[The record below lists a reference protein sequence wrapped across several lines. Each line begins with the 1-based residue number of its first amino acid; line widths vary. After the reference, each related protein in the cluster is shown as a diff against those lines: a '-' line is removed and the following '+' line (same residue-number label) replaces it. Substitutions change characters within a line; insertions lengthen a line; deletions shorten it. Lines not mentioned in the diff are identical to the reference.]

1 MLLYIFVVVFPLLV
15 GYFYQQ
21 GIASR
26 AKQEINEAKQK
37 RIRFWYLFFAALPMF
52 FLIAFRHRYMG
63 ADTGMYLENFKVIV
77 STPWE
82 ELKDSSRME
91 YGYLVFVKLI
101 TYITENPLVF
111 QIIYSSVYLFSV
123 TWFANELEGEN
134 FLFLY
139 LFGTLGMY
147 TFMFTGVRQ
156 CLAICICLLSY
167 RTVKN
172 RKFIRFALF
181 MLLAFYFHK
190 SSILFAV
197 TYFIYTR
204 KLNIINVF
212 AYIVGTALVAL
223 NLEAVQAWLNAQLD
237 YDYEIESNTGGYI
250 FAAVMLVITVFT
262 IFTIVSNKALN
273 KHSQGLINIAI
284 IALVFWIIRI
294 FTRVA
299 ERPSYYFLPFSFAA
313 LTYAIASMKA
323 LKEKGIMNLLVF
335 LLPLILFIYR
345 LMTNFASLIP
355 YTFYSA

>member
-52 FLIAFRHRYMG
+52 FLIAFRNQYLG
-63 ADTGMYLENFKVIV
+63 ADTLMYVKNFKAIV

-82 ELKDSSRME
+82 ELGDNSRME

-111 QIIYSSVYLFSV
+111 QVIYTTVYWFSV
-123 TWFANELEGEN
+123 AWFANELEGEN

-181 MLLAFYFHK
+181 ILLAFYFHK
-190 SSILFAV
+190 SSILFVAA
-197 TYFIYTR
+197 YFIFPR
-204 KLNIINVF
+204 KLNFINV
-212 AYIVGTALVAL
+212 AVYTVATAVIAF
-223 NLEAVQAWLNAQLD
+223 NLEAVQEWLNAQLD
-237 YDYEIESNTGGYI
+237 YDYGIESNTGGYI

-262 IFTIVSNKALN
+262 IFAIVSNKALN

-284 IALVFWIIRI
+284 IALVFWIVRI
-294 FTRVA
+294 FTRIA
-299 ERPSYYFLPFSFAA
+299 ERPSFYFLPFSFAA
-313 LTYAIASMKA
+313 LTFAIASFKD
-323 LKEKGIMNLLVF
+323 KEEKGTMKLLVF
-335 LLPLILFIYR
+335 AFCLALYVYR
-345 LMTNFASLIP
+345 LLTNFAVLIP
-355 YTFYSA
+355 YSFYAT

>member
-15 GYFYQQ
+15 GNLYQQ

-26 AKQEINEAKQK
+26 SNQEINETKQK
-37 RIRFWYLFFAALPMF
+37 RIRFWYLLLAALPMF
-52 FLIAFRHRYMG
+52 FLIAFRNQNFG
-63 ADTGMYLENFKVIV
+63 SDTGTYLRNFKEIINI
-77 STPWE
+77 PWE
-82 ELKDSSRME
+82 ELRDSSRME

-111 QIIYSSVYLFSV
+111 QVIYTTVFWVSVA
-123 TWFANELEGEN
+123 WFANELEGEN

-167 RTVKN
+167 RALKD

-181 MLLAFYFHK
+181 MLLAFCFHK

-197 TYFIYTR
+197 TYFIYTK
-204 KLNIINVF
+204 KLSIFNVST
-212 AYIVGTALVAL
+212 YIVGTALVAL
-223 NLEAVQAWLNAQLD
+223 NLESVQAWLNAQLD

-262 IFTIVSNKALN
+262 IFAIVSSKALN